1 MPQIVQQLA
10 RILRIHSVLNVDP
23 RSKEVAMLLDQDNT
37 TPIMDFHQEKQA
49 KVSEQRDVRL
59 EE

>member
-1 MPQIVQQLA
+1 
-10 RILRIHSVLNVDP
+10 
-23 RSKEVAMLLDQDNT
+23 MLLDQDNT

-49 KVSEQRDVRL
+49 KVSEQRGVRL